1 MNELRISFTLL
12 ALYLLALFAVGEVFD
27 DYGLIFKF
35 PSHFYF
41 LLVAVVGVN
50 LFVPRLSW
58 MSVTALM
65 GFWSLIFFV
74 VASLY
79 VQVNG
84 TSTLQILGI
93 EFILIQVA
101 VWMSCNLNSQM
112 RAVETLMENLAS
124 ATYTNRTL
132 DLRQAAERI
141 KVEMTRSR
149 RHHRPLSVI
158 LIEPEKITA
167 NEDQQAYKLMRED
180 LLRHFAAARIGQ
192 IMTNEVRQTD
202 LILRAPEGHFIVLCT
217 ETPRENSIVLAERLQ
232 EAIQKGIGASVLWSV
247 ASFPDEALTFEELLN
262 KAQSELGKSRRE
274 ASLSVKVP
282 NDEQAE
288 KR

>member
-1 MNELRISFTLL
+1 MNELRTSFTLL

-35 PSHFYF
+35 PTHFYF

-65 GFWSLIFFV
+65 GFWSLVFFV
-74 VASLY
+74 VAYLY

-84 TSTLQILGI
+84 ASTLQILGI

-101 VWMSCNLNSQM
+101 VWMSCNLNSQL

-158 LIEPEKITA
+158 LLKPEKMTS

-217 ETPRENSIVLAERLQ
+217 ETPRESSIILAERLQ
-232 EAIQKGIGASVLWSV
+232 EAIQKGIGASVAWSV

-262 KAQSELGKSRRE
+262 KAQAELGKSRGE
-274 ASLSVKVP
+274 THLAVKIP